1 MTLVDSYLVLKKR
14 KEKNQLSVRNWQSN
28 LHCSKIHDVYKS
40 LKSVIMSITYL
51 GVLEQKYV
59 RTVYCRLRLGIS
71 DLCHKTD
78 TMRILCAQCVK
89 QNLKMKSIFCS
100 NVQHTQASE
109 KNTFQLMIGQPVYKN
124 TLKSSFPIK
133 SRKSFILYLAF

>member
-1 MTLVDSYLVLKKR
+1 M
-14 KEKNQLSVRNWQSN
+14 RNWQSN
-28 LHCSKIHDVYKS
+28 LHCSNIYDVYKS
-40 LKSVIMSITYL
+40 LKSVIMSKTYL

-59 RTVYCRLRLGIS
+59 RDVYCRLRLRIS

-89 QNLKMKSIFCS
+89 QNLKMKFIFFS
-100 NVQHTQASE
+100 SVQHTQASD

-124 TLKSSFPIK
+124 ALKSLCPTK
-133 SRKSFILYLAF
+133 RRKSFILYLAFQRRRRSEYIRTYFLKK